1 VTPAAPPAFDT
12 VEEVLAV
19 FAHEPTVLQVQA
31 WAHVWAGTDPEV
43 VRGWVL
49 RSTTFAALPEVTLDL
64 GLGFDHDQGFLYLD
78 EHGLSPIPGSVPIPV
93 IDDAGEGRSVDLD
106 LELRWDLPSLR
117 MSSEKIRMISEAQD
131 LAELRQEVRT
141 EVTRVYFDRRRLQ
154 VDQLLAPAADLAS
167 RVEGELRIRELTA
180 LLDALTG
187 GEFGAALDRR
197 EAER

>member
-1 VTPAAPPAFDT
+1 VLDT
-12 VEEVLAV
+12 VEQVLAV
-19 FAHEPTVLQVQA
+19 FAAEPSVTQVQV

-43 VRGWVL
+43 VRGWL
-49 RSTTFAALPEVTLDL
+49 RRSATFAALPEVTLDL

-78 EHGLSPIPGSVPIPV
+78 EHGLSPVPGVVPIPV
-93 IDDAGEGRSVDLD
+93 IDDAGEGRSLDLD

-117 MSSEKIRMISEAQD
+117 MSSERIRMIGEAQD

-154 VDQLLAPAADLAS
+154 VDQLLAPPGDLTS
-167 RVEGELRIRELTA
+167 RVEHELKIRELTA

-187 GEFGAALDRR
+187 GEFGAALDRG